1 MFSSMMYLHIM
12 YLKMCFFKY
21 TLVHEYISTILCVD
35 YVYEEFFFSFLNL
48 YLFYFFFKTF
58 FHYSWFIDK
67 KINQLK
73 KKWEML
79 FEPDWGL

>member
-1 MFSSMMYLHIM
+1 MYWHIM

-35 YVYEEFFFSFLNL
+35 YVYEEIFFHFLTSIYFIFSL
-48 YLFYFFFKTF
+48 TF